1 MAKLLK
7 TAFVILL
14 VISFIEVFYYLFYLN
29 SFKLLFSKPDTA
41 DISGK
46 QAVNETEPP
55 GTPAIS
61 VTPAVH
67 PDVLE
72 RLRNYKY
79 DPKSKMSIKTEL
91 QTEIKDIDYD
101 GRQSG
106 GDFYPFALKIV
117 TTSGRDFWMY
127 FPNFLYQKVKVY
139 SKTDGVDQP
148 LKPGDLKIG
157 DTVLLVET
165 YNPRFAPDNPEQVIS
180 YEIFRIQ

>member
-91 QTEIKDIDYD
+91 QTEIKDID
-101 GRQSG
+101 
-106 GDFYPFALKIV
+106 
-117 TTSGRDFWMY
+117 FWMY